1 MTARAMRIAAVPMGR
16 PARRRWRSPTEVL
29 VFLGLSAGLVWLL
42 VRGATSLGYNWQWY
56 RVPKYLYT
64 LGDDGRLVA
73 GPLLEGLVVTLELTA
88 YSLVLTL
95 VLGLATAILRRYGS
109 LVGGAAAR
117 GYVELIRNTPLLIQ
131 IYLFYFILA
140 PILGVDRFAAAVW
153 ALGVFEGAYA
163 AEIFRAGI
171 EAVPRGQW
179 EASRSLG
186 IGGMD
191 CYRFVILP
199 QAIQLV
205 LPPMTGQAIAL
216 IKHSAIASVIAVQ
229 ELAQASRL
237 AVAESFLTF
246 EVWFTAAAMY
256 LVVTVSLSG
265 VVTLLERRVKV
276 WR

>member
-1 MTARAMRIAAVPMGR
+1 MTSGAVGIGVLRLSR
-16 PARRRWRSPTEVL
+16 PRRRRWWRSPTEVGI
-29 VFLGLSAGLVWLL
+29 FLGASAGLVWVL

-64 LGDDGRLVA
+64 IEGGRFVA
-73 GPLLEGLVVTLELTA
+73 GPLLEGLRVTLELAA

-95 VLGLATAILRRYGS
+95 AIGLATAILRRSRS
-109 LVGGAAAR
+109 LVGRAVAR

-131 IYLFYFILA
+131 LYLFYFILA
-140 PILGVDRFAAAVW
+140 PVLGIDRFAAAVW
-153 ALGVFEGAYA
+153 TLSVFEGAYA

-179 EASRSLG
+179 EAGQSLG
-186 IGGMD
+186 IGRTD
-191 CYRFVILP
+191 CYRFVVLP

-216 IKHSAIASVIAVQ
+216 VKHSAIVSVIAVP

-246 EVWFTAAAMY
+246 EVWFTAAAIY
-256 LVVTVSLSG
+256 LAITVSLSG
-265 VVTLLERRVKV
+265 VVTVLERRVKA
-276 WR
+276 RR